1 MRERG
6 KVFVCEYTSWQDSVD
21 LLLDQAGLPEAI
33 GDSSLVLIKPN
44 LVEPLDP
51 PITTP
56 VGLVEAIVRYLQ
68 DRVPGVKLIVGE
80 GSGAKNYDTFHSL
93 RVLGYEEMASRCGID
108 LLDLNVEPLRSLKRE
123 DCKRWPE
130 MHLPTIVMDSFLL
143 SVPVLKAHSLASVT
157 LTMKNMMGCAPPSHY
172 QRSGHWK
179 KAAFHDNVQ
188 DAVLDLNRYRTPDF
202 TVLDATVGMQKAH
215 LWGPTCE
222 PPHRKLAAGYD
233 PVAIDAYG
241 AGLLGRQWQ
250 QIGHLANAHGELG
263 LAEPLEIVS
272 VD

>member
-21 LLLDQAGLPEAI
+21 LLLDQSGLPEAI
-33 GDSSLVLIKPN
+33 DDSSQVLIKPN
-44 LVEPLDP
+44 LVKALDP

-68 DRVPGVKLIVGE
+68 DRVPDLKLIVGE
-80 GSGAKNYDTFHSL
+80 GCGIKDYDTFHTF
-93 RVLGYEEMASRCGID
+93 RALGYDKMAERCGVE
-108 LLDLNVEPLRSLKRE
+108 LLDLNVEPLQNFKRS

-143 SVPVLKAHSLASVT
+143 SVPVLKAHSLANVT

-172 QRSGHWK
+172 QRVGHWK

-202 TVLDATVGMQKAH
+202 TVLDATVGMQESH

-222 PPHRKLAAGYD
+222 PPHRKLAAGSD
-233 PVAIDAYG
+233 PVAIDTYG
-241 AGLLGRQWQ
+241 AGLLGREWR

-263 LAEPLEIVS
+263 LAEPLKVVNLS
-272 VD
+272 